1 MPVFFF
7 GFPGVAVVSA
17 VNVVVPSFTVG
28 SGSIIGL
35 FEFVEED
42 TVSAG
47 STFGDIFGEG
57 WAIVFGK
64 LSGFG
69 SM

>member
-7 GFPGVAVVSA
+7 GFPCVAVVSA
-17 VNVVVPSFTVG
+17 VNVIFPTFAVG
-28 SGSIIGL
+28 SGSVIGL
-35 FEFVEED
+35 LEFVEED

-47 STFGDIFGEG
+47 STFGDIFGKG
-57 WAIVFGK
+57 WSVVVWEF
-64 LSGFG
+64 SGFG